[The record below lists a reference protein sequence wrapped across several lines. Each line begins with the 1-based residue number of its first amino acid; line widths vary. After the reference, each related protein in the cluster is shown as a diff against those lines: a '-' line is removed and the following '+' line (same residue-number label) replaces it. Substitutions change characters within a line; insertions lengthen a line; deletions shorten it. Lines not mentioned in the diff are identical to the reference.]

1 MVTLM
6 SDGRLFFPLYS
17 HDIRPRGRASQPRFF
32 SISQSAFRVITI
44 LLLAAVMVL
53 GITLE
58 PARAQDTATY
68 TVTFEGNWNNQS
80 VPGGGIPSSAH
91 FTTLIGAVHNSNE
104 TFWRVGGMS
113 TAGVELVAELGG
125 TSTFRN
131 ELVNAGANVKEI
143 ISLSAPGRDGGRKTT
158 TIKFSM
164 SHHLFTILSMLGP
177 SPDWFTGLSRHSLL
191 QGGNWRSTHT
201 VNLFAYDAGT
211 EMGTE
216 FTLSNNS
223 EPNCMGQNRS
233 GCKPI
238 RSLKG
243 MEKFSSTVPVARMT
257 FTLKQPVQQASLSIS
272 GGSPV
277 TEGNNASFTITA
289 SPAPTS
295 NLTVNLNVSENSN
308 NGRDFVASGNQGSKT
323 VTIAANA
330 TSATYTVATVNDDT
344 DEPNGSVTVTVSG
357 GSGYAA
363 GSPSSASVTVNDNDR
378 TRVTLSAAVG
388 NIPETGGT
396 KTITATLNRALV
408 AGESLTVPLTFEGT
422 ATRNTDYM
430 LAGTP
435 AAGVIY
441 LNLNS
446 GNARVI
452 FSASS
457 RTATLTLSTRNDT
470 MDEGTAETVTV
481 ALGTLTSSG
490 LGGGATSSG
499 TASFSI
505 TDDDTGPVAGVMVS
519 KGMLSLTEGGTADT
533 YTVVLTK
540 MPTTSVTVTATSSD
554 DTVVKVHTG
563 NGQPADNVTLTFTG
577 GTSGNWNQAQTV
589 TVTPQQDADTTQDTA
604 SITHVVSGTGDYTQ
618 VTADSVTVTV
628 ADDDGDDGD
637 SGSDENDGNGGSGV
651 DVGSDPEEPGPVFM
665 ATQFAFTMAEN
676 LVGPAPVRDAGGAL
690 GVVRAAGIGVTY
702 TLASGGDGLFQID
715 AATGAV
721 HYVGPGAATGHY
733 ALTVQAT
740 DSRGRVAETQV
751 TVEVR
756 DADTVSRL
764 NRVRQTVLP
773 EAARLAAG
781 SAFDAVSE
789 RMDATRTAA
798 RLRVAGYELRTATA
812 NLAETLATGVAL
824 PDLPQLL
831 AGSEFV
837 LPLSAT
843 GDTAG
848 LAPVLWG
855 AVDWTALSGGRV
867 TDWDGGMLNAHLGA
881 DVRLSE
887 RLMGGLALSH
897 ARGTFDWTDQGG
909 DPSVTGTYQSRMTS
923 LMPYLGWTAHE
934 RLTGWASATLGRGE
948 VKLNDTEAGQYDSEA
963 TAWSAGAGA
972 RGTLLAAGQ
981 MVLALKGEA
990 WVTQW
995 EADGNGP
1002 LAALNAD
1009 AQRLRL
1015 ALEGQQTWTLASGSV
1030 VVPELEVGVRHDGGD
1045 GETGTGV
1052 ELGGGV
1058 RWSHPA
1064 QGLTMQARARTLL
1077 GRGSYRQWG
1086 VAGLV
1091 RVDPGADGRGMSL
1104 SVSPALGVAASG
1116 VARLWNEGVSGSPA
1130 TARYEPR
1137 LEAAL
1142 GYGFD
1147 APGTSGTTTPYAG
1160 FSLAD
1165 TRAVTWRAG
1174 MRLATGAGL
1183 DAYLE
1188 TNWHEPT
1195 AGATDHGV
1203 MLEVR
1208 RRF

>member
-1 MVTLM
+1 MMVTLM
-6 SDGRLFFPLYS
+6 SDGRLFFPLHS

-32 SISQSAFRVITI
+32 SISQGTFRIITGI
-44 LLLAAVMVL
+44 LLAAGMVF
-53 GITLE
+53 GINPET
-58 PARAQDTATY
+58 ARAQNTATY
-68 TVTFEGNWNNQS
+68 TVTFQGNWKAES
-80 VPGGGIPSSAH
+80 TTDVPSGAH
-91 FTTLIGAVHNSNE
+91 FTTLIGAVHNGNQ
-104 TFWRVGGMS
+104 TFWNAGS
-113 TAGVELVAELGG
+113 LATPGVELVAEIGG
-125 TSTFRN
+125 TSRFRS
-131 ELVNAGANVKEI
+131 ELMAAGNNVKTI
-143 ISLSAPGRDGGRKTT
+143 ISWGIGNGGGATVTKTVE
-158 TIKFSM
+158 FSKD
-164 SHHLFTILSMLGP
+164 HPLFTILSMLGP
-177 SPDWFTGLSRHSLL
+177 SPDWFVGLSGYSLL
-191 QGGNWRSTHT
+191 DGNGNWHSSRT
-201 VNLFAYDAGT
+201 VDLFAYDAGT
-211 EMGTE
+211 EEGTGWSIE
-216 FTLSNNS
+216 NSSSN
-223 EPNCMGQNRS
+223 PHV
-233 GCKPI
+233 PI
-238 RSLKG
+238 SSLKG
-243 MEKFSSTVPVARMT
+243 TGKFTNVRVARMT
-257 FTLKQPVQQASLSIS
+257 FTLKQPVQQTSLSIS

-308 NGRDFVASGNQGSKT
+308 NGRDFVASGNQGRKT

-330 TSATYTVATVNDDT
+330 TSAAYTVATVNDDT

-357 GSGYAA
+357 GSGYTV
-363 GSPSSASVTVNDNDR
+363 GSPSSASVTVNDNDL

-396 KTITATLNRALV
+396 KTITATLNRVLV
-408 AGESLTVPLTFEGT
+408 AGESLTVPLTFGGT

-435 AAGVIY
+435 AAGVTY
-441 LNLNS
+441 HNLNS

-452 FSASS
+452 FSAGS

-481 ALGTLTSSG
+481 ALGTLTPSS

-554 DTVVKVHTG
+554 NTVVKVHTG
-563 NGQPADNVTLTFTG
+563 NGQPAVRVTLTFTG
-577 GTSGNWNQAQTV
+577 GTSGNWNQTQTV
-589 TVTPQQDADTTQDTA
+589 TVTPQQDTDTTQDTA
-604 SITHVVSGTGDYTQ
+604 SITHMVSGTGDYAQ

-637 SGSDENDGNGGSGV
+637 SGSDENDGNVDSGV
-651 DVGSDPEEPGPVFM
+651 DVGSDPEDPGPVFM
-665 ATQFAFTMAEN
+665 ETQFAFTMARN

-690 GVVRAAGIGVTY
+690 GVVRAEGIGVTY
-702 TLASGGDGLFQID
+702 TLASGGDGLFQVD

-781 SAFDAVSE
+781 SAFAAVSE
-789 RMDATRTAA
+789 RMDATRTAT

-812 NLAETLATGVAL
+812 NLAETLSTGVAL

-843 GDTAG
+843 GDAAG

-867 TDWDGGMLNAHLGA
+867 TDWDGGMFNAHLGA

-909 DPSVTGTYQSRMTS
+909 APSVTGTYQSRMTS

-934 RLTGWASATLGRGE
+934 RLTGWAGATLGRGE
-948 VKLNDTEAGQYDSEA
+948 VKLNDAEAGQYDSEA

-1091 RVDPGADGRGMSL
+1091 RIDPGADGRGMSL
-1104 SVSPALGVAASG
+1104 SVSPALGVATSG
-1116 VARLWNEGVSGSPA
+1116 VARLWNEGVSRSPA
-1130 TARYEPR
+1130 AATRYEPR

-1142 GYGFD
+1142 GYGFA

-1188 TNWHEPT
+1188 TNWREPT